1 MRKDIVRNDP
11 LNAGERAR
19 LIQIHT
25 ALDEDDD

>member
-1 MRKDIVRNDP
+1 MDIVRSDP

-25 ALDEDDD
+25 AQGEDED